1 MSSATI
7 PSLVASNHQGASR
20 PLSRAHKVGDDQ
32 EALAIAHELA
42 AHFRPEA
49 SLRDARRHLPFAE
62 IEKYSASGLW
72 ALTVPKEYGGPAVSI
87 STLAEVTAIIS
98 EADSSIGQIPQ
109 NHYYMLE
116 VVRANGTAEQKQQ
129 IYELVLSGV
138 RLGNALSEVGTK
150 TV

>member
-109 NHYYMLE
+109 NTTTCWKWF
-116 VVRANGTAEQKQQ
+116 GQTEQRSKN
-129 IYELVLSGV
+129 S
-138 RLGNALSEVGTK
+138 
-150 TV
+150 